1 MSVYTRQDFLDL
13 YKLIKKKQHK
23 KLYPDLTTVRFNR
36 YADANLHIRRW
47 GISTGG
53 IINSVGYYRR
63 NHVPGMFDRVVKAF
77 FDSLNKDCKNRFIE
91 IIKTNENLY
100 HKFILIDL

>member
-23 KLYPDLTTVRFNR
+23 KLYPDLTTVRFHR
-36 YADANLHIRRW
+36 YADANLHIGSRATYT
-47 GISTGG
+47 GI
-53 IINSVGYYRR
+53 NAVGYYRR

-100 HKFILIDL
+100 HKFLLIDL

>member
-23 KLYPDLTTVRFNR
+23 KLYPDLTTVRFHR
-36 YADANLHIRRW
+36 YADANLTIKLRLQHAKRP
-47 GISTGG
+47 
-53 IINSVGYYRR
+53 NAVGYYRR

-100 HKFILIDL
+100 HKFLLIDL